1 MGFFGLSG
9 LSPGAECRVS
19 VTAEGEKPPANP
31 PHSHSMQSKAT
42 TALQSSSTKTDAESR
57 SKRQILLIDDDVAF
71 TSLVKRLLEDEGE
84 YQVVPL
90 NDSNAAE
97 DQARN
102 LKPDVVVADIIMA
115 PRDGAEV
122 FVSFQ
127 EDPEL
132 SDIPFIIMSAFLNN
146 RVFPDSPLDFG
157 AHDVLEKP
165 MNLSDLKFLIERI
178 EKELEKRQKKSGT
191 S

>member
-1 MGFFGLSG
+1 
-9 LSPGAECRVS
+9 
-19 VTAEGEKPPANP
+19 
-31 PHSHSMQSKAT
+31 MQSKAT
-42 TALQSSSTKTDAESR
+42 TALPSGSDRKATESP

-71 TSLVKRLLEDEGE
+71 TSLVKRLLEDEEGG

-90 NDSNAAE
+90 HDSNAAE
-97 DQARN
+97 DEARN

-146 RVFPDSPLDFG
+146 RVFPDSPLDLG

-178 EKELEKRQKKSGT
+178 EKELEKRQKKSG
-191 S
+191 SA